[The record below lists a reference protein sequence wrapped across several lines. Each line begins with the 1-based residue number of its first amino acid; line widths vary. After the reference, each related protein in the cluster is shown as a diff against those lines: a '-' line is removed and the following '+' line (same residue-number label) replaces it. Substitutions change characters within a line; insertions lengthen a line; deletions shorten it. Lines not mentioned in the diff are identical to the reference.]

1 MYRISHSKRS
11 SAFSVQTSTGG
22 LGLARSVVTTDTAL
36 GSMPTAFAPI
46 PASV

>member
-1 MYRISHSKRS
+1 MYRISHSKQS
-11 SAFSVQTSTGG
+11 SVSGQTSTVS
-22 LGLARSVVTTDTAL
+22 LGLAWSAVTIETAL